1 MAFLVKFENGS
12 ESGLKV
18 PLKLFELTDRKDCEW
33 LYAKVV
39 DTIYELKICVID
51 GEFGLVFGK
60 QWRKSVED
68 IQLKQGC
75 VVLFDIRNAQ
85 YVLVSH
91 FDDHGNCMNGSKM
104 IATGIQLTKCVAQ
117 TSKTSFLKQV

>member
-39 DTIYELKICVID
+39 DTVYEFKIQVID
-51 GEFGLVFGK
+51 GESGLIYGK
-60 QWRKSVED
+60 EWK
-68 IQLKQGC
+68 
-75 VVLFDIRNAQ
+75 
-85 YVLVSH
+85 
-91 FDDHGNCMNGSKM
+91 
-104 IATGIQLTKCVAQ
+104 
-117 TSKTSFLKQV
+117 